1 MSKIK
6 TALIIAGAV
15 TAAALVVTVAGLATA
30 VRAKAAKIERLEA
43 EVESVKSEAEA
54 KIRLLQRQAEI
65 EAEMEAA
72 APRGA
77 MASEVLS
84 EEAVVSFGDLFSR
97 FNRLQN
103 D

>member
-1 MSKIK
+1 MGKIK

-30 VRAKAAKIERLEA
+30 VRAKAAEIERLEA
-43 EVESVKSEAEA
+43 EVAAVKDEAEA
-54 KIRLLQRQAEI
+54 KIRLLQRQTEI

-72 APRGA
+72 APQGVLV
-77 MASEVLS
+77 SEVLS
-84 EEAVVSFGDLFSR
+84 EEAAVSFGDLFNR
-97 FNRLQN
+97 FNRMQN

>member
-6 TALIIAGAV
+6 TALIIASAV

-30 VRAKAAKIERLEA
+30 VRAKAAEIERLEA

-54 KIRLLQRQAEI
+54 KIRLLQRQSEI

-84 EEAVVSFGDLFSR
+84 EEAAVSFGDLFNR
-97 FNRLQN
+97 FNRMQN

>member
-1 MSKIK
+1 MGKIK
-6 TALIIAGAV
+6 TALMIAGAV

-30 VRAKAAKIERLEA
+30 VRAKAAEIERLEA
-43 EVESVKSEAEA
+43 EVAAVKSEAEA

-72 APRGA
+72 APRGVLV
-77 MASEVLS
+77 SEVLS
-84 EEAVVSFGDLFSR
+84 EEAAVSFGDLFSR